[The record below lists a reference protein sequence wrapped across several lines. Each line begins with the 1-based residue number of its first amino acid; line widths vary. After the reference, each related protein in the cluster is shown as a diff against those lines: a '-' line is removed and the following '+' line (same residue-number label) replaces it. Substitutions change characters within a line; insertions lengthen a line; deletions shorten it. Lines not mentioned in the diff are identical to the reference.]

1 MKSSKTAATTLTPSL
16 VKARQRHA
24 LTRLVQRGAM
34 INPRSDWEM
43 TELHARFK
51 AGLWS
56 ARIALVLSVPFAI
69 TAWATG
75 AVQAWLTVMLLPVVA
90 AFFAGSFFGAS
101 IAHPDEV
108 SDESLAGRRG
118 VLVAIATYLIYALE
132 VAVMSAAPAEVAL
145 NTLMWSLLGSGWL
158 VLPIA
163 FFAGVLA
170 FRVREGAQRHSD
182 PAEA

>member
-1 MKSSKTAATTLTPSL
+1 M
-16 VKARQRHA
+16 VHARHRQE

-34 INPRSDWEM
+34 VSPSSDWEM
-43 TELHARFK
+43 AELRGRFK

-56 ARIALVLSVPFAI
+56 ARIALVLSMPFAI
-69 TAWATG
+69 TAWAT
-75 AVQAWLTVMLLPVVA
+75 AAEQAWLTFMLLPVVA
-90 AFFAGSFFGAS
+90 AFFAGTFFGGA

-118 VLVAIATYLIYALE
+118 VLVALATYLIYALE

-145 NTLMWSLLGSGWL
+145 NTLIWSLLGSGWL

-170 FRVREGAQRHSD
+170 FRVREGAQRHSE

>member
-1 MKSSKTAATTLTPSL
+1 MKSSKTSATTFTPSM
-16 VKARQRHA
+16 VHARHRHE

-34 INPRSDWEM
+34 LDQTSDWEM
-43 TELHARFK
+43 TELRGRFK
-51 AGLWS
+51 AGLLA

-69 TAWATG
+69 TAWAN
-75 AVQAWLTVMLLPVVA
+75 AAEQAWLTFMLLPVVA
-90 AFFAGSFFGAS
+90 AFFAGTFFGAA
-101 IAHPDEV
+101 IANPHEV

-118 VLVAIATYLIYALE
+118 VLVALATYLIYALE
-132 VAVMSAAPAEVAL
+132 VAVMSAAPAEVVL
-145 NTLMWSLLGSGWL
+145 NTLIWSLLGSGWL

-170 FRVREGAQRHSD
+170 FRVREGASRHSE

>member
-1 MKSSKTAATTLTPSL
+1 MKSSKTSVTTLTPSM
-16 VKARQRHA
+16 VQARHRHE
-24 LTRLVQRGAM
+24 LTRIVQRGAM
-34 INPRSDWEM
+34 VNSSSEWEM
-43 TELHARFK
+43 TELRGRFK
-51 AGLWS
+51 AGLWA

-75 AVQAWLTVMLLPVVA
+75 AEQAWLTVMLLPVLA
-90 AFFAGSFFGAS
+90 AFFAGSLFGAS
-101 IAHPDEV
+101 IAHPHEV

-118 VLVAIATYLIYALE
+118 VLVAIATYLIYSLE

-170 FRVREGAQRHSD
+170 FRVREGAQRHSE